1 MSFRE
6 VGSMKKVEAIIK
18 PYLLEDVRDSLTRQ
32 GFVAMTVS
40 EIRRFQDL
48 DKRIGAQY
56 FGSVPIRVDFDPS
69 LKVEVVVHDHREDAA
84 VEAIQAICP
93 NSPIWVQGVQDV
105 IRIRTNEHGEVAV

>member
-1 MSFRE
+1 
-6 VGSMKKVEAIIK
+6 MKKVEAIIK
-18 PYLLEDVRDSLTRQ
+18 PYLLEDVRDSLTRR